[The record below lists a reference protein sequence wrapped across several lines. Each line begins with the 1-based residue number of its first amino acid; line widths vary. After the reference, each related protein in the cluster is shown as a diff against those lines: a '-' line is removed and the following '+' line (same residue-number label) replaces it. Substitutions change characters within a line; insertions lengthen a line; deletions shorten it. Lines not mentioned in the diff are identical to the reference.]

1 MSLVTQAHLQMVLI
15 ENMACS
21 WVKRLM
27 PVEEVRWKCPS
38 ALCVAFMCFCRCG
51 SFLPAFCC
59 WMCTFDEHWQGRY
72 SKPSPST
79 TTNRSCHPQPILPT
93 KMSWRSNQESI
104 QNKHGMPQY
113 EQQQQQQ
120 QQWHNPHQQR
130 IPNNGQVIILS
141 DTTGCIVYE
150 KRTTTMTPW
159 RTASKHHHVH
169 YHHWHH
175 PCSGMSF
182 FLSGQL

>member
-1 MSLVTQAHLQMVLI
+1 MGLVTQAYLQTVLI
-15 ENMACS
+15 ENMARS
-21 WVKRLM
+21 WVNGLSVSGGGEVKVSIRRLRGIHVFL
-27 PVEEVRWKCPS
+27 P
-38 ALCVAFMCFCRCG
+38 CG

-59 WMCTFDEHWQGRY
+59 WMCTIDEHWQGLY

-79 TTNRSCHPQPILPT
+79 MTNRSCHPQPILPT

-150 KRTTTMTPW
+150 KKNNNNDSMADCIKAPLRPLPPLTSPM
-159 RTASKHHHVH
+159 
-169 YHHWHH
+169 
-175 PCSGMSF
+175 
-182 FLSGQL
+182 

>member
-150 KRTTTMTPW
+150 KKNNNNDSMADCVKAPPRPLPPLTSP
-159 RTASKHHHVH
+159 V
-169 YHHWHH
+169 
-175 PCSGMSF
+175 
-182 FLSGQL
+182 